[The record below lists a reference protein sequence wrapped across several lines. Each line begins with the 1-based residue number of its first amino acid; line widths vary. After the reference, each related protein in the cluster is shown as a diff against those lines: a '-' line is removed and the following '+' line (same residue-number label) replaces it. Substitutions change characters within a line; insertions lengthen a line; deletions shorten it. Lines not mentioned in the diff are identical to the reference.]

1 MYHKGDFSTF
11 LLLELTKTFSTR
23 KIVVM
28 TKGSNCKS
36 QTFLKNSTVFSSEII
51 DAKQKVLL
59 RIFSNNRLCEEPNAY
74 SLNHLFFFLTV
85 KRFSRWMKKETNLNQ
100 RCCWKFIFRWKL
112 STKQKLVNSQVLLIC
127 SGVKFTFTE
136 TKQSFFQWL

>member
-11 LLLELTKTFSTR
+11 LLLELTKTFSTSK

-59 RIFSNNRLCEEPNAY
+59 RIFSNNRLCEESNAY
-74 SLNHLFFFLTV
+74 NLNHLFFSYCEEVFEVNEKRDKFKSKVLLKIYIQV
-85 KRFSRWMKKETNLNQ
+85 KIKYKTEISQFTIGNITD
-100 RCCWKFIFRWKL
+100 IFRSL
-112 STKQKLVNSQVLLIC
+112 SIEPSMWVD
-127 SGVKFTFTE
+127 
-136 TKQSFFQWL
+136 FF

>member
-11 LLLELTKTFSTR
+11 LLLELTKTFSTSK

-59 RIFSNNRLCEEPNAY
+59 RIFSNNRLCEESNAY
-74 SLNHLFFFLTV
+74 NLNHLFFSYCEEVFEVNEKRDKFKSKVLLKIYIQV
-85 KRFSRWMKKETNLNQ
+85 KIKYKTEISQFTIGNITE
-100 RCCWKFIFRWKL
+100 IFRSL
-112 STKQKLVNSQVLLIC
+112 SIEPSMWVD
-127 SGVKFTFTE
+127 
-136 TKQSFFQWL
+136 FF

>member
-51 DAKQKVLL
+51 NAKQKVLL

-74 SLNHLFFFLTV
+74 NLNHLFFSYCEEIFEV
-85 KRFSRWMKKETNLNQ
+85 NEKRD
-100 RCCWKFIFRWKL
+100 KFK
-112 STKQKLVNSQVLLIC
+112 SKVLLKIYIQ
-127 SGVKFTFTE
+127 VKIKYKTEISQFTSTLNLLWRE
-136 TKQSFFQWL
+136 IYVYGN

>member
-59 RIFSNNRLCEEPNAY
+59 RIFSNNRLCEESNAY
-74 SLNHLFFFLTV
+74 NLNHLFFSYCEEIFEV
-85 KRFSRWMKKETNLNQ
+85 NEKRD
-100 RCCWKFIFRWKL
+100 KFK
-112 STKQKLVNSQVLLIC
+112 SKVLLKIYIQ
-127 SGVKFTFTE
+127 VKIKYKTE
-136 TKQSFFQWL
+136 ISQFISTLNLLWREIYVYGN

>member
-11 LLLELTKTFSTR
+11 LLLELTKTFSTSK

-51 DAKQKVLL
+51 DAKQKILL
-59 RIFSNNRLCEEPNAY
+59 RIFSNNRLCEESNAY
-74 SLNHLFFFLTV
+74 NLNHLFFSYCEEVFEVNEKRDKFKSKVLLKIYIQV
-85 KRFSRWMKKETNLNQ
+85 KIKYKTEISQFTIGNITD
-100 RCCWKFIFRWKL
+100 IFRSL
-112 STKQKLVNSQVLLIC
+112 SIEPSMWVD
-127 SGVKFTFTE
+127 
-136 TKQSFFQWL
+136 FF